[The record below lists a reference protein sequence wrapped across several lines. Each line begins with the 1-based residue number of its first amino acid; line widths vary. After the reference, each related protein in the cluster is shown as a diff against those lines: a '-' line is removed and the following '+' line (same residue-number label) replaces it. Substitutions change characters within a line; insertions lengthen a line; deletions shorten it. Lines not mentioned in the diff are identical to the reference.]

1 LKKFL
6 VVIAGPTASG
16 KTDLAIEVAL
26 HFKTEIISADSRQF
40 FRELNIGTAKP
51 STDQLAVVKHHFIN
65 FLSVHDAYDAGKYE
79 EDVLNLLTKLF
90 YEKDVVILAG
100 GSGLYID
107 AVCSGFDRLPER
119 DENIRAQLAEL
130 FKQKG
135 IQTLQEKLKT
145 LDEEY
150 YAQVDLSNP
159 QRIMRAI
166 EVCLLTGKKYS
177 ELRLRKKSLRNFSI
191 IKIGLD
197 VDRKTL
203 YERINKR
210 VDEMIQNGLIE
221 EAKLLYPFR
230 ELNSLQTVGYKEL
243 FSFLDGQL
251 SLDES
256 IELLKRNTRRY
267 AKRQLT
273 WFRKD
278 KEVVWFNPE
287 KKNEIMLHVQSKVE
301 K

>member
-1 LKKFL
+1 MKKFL

-16 KTDLAIEVAL
+16 KTDLAVEVAL

-40 FRELNIGTAKP
+40 FKELNIGTAKP
-51 STDQLAVVKHHFIN
+51 TDQHLETVKHHFIN

-79 EDVLNLLTKLF
+79 EDVLKLLSKIF
-90 YEKDVVILAG
+90 FEKNIAVLTG

-107 AVCSGFDRLPER
+107 AVCNGFDRLPER
-119 DENIRAQLAEL
+119 DENIRIELAGLLKHE
-130 FKQKG
+130 G
-135 IQTLQEKLKT
+135 IQVLQEKLKE

-150 YAQVDLSNP
+150 YSQVDLSNP
-159 QRIMRAI
+159 QRMMRAI
-166 EVCLLTGKKYS
+166 EVCILTGKKYS
-177 ELRLRKKSLRNFSI
+177 ELRQHKKSLRNFSVV
-191 IKIGLD
+191 KIGLA

-210 VDEMIQNGLIE
+210 VDEMIRNGLIE
-221 EAKLLYPFR
+221 EAKSLYSFR

-256 IELLKRNTRRY
+256 IDLLKRNTRRY

-278 KEVVWFNPE
+278 NDIVWFNPE
-287 KKNEIMLHVQSKVE
+287 MISEMILHIQAEVE